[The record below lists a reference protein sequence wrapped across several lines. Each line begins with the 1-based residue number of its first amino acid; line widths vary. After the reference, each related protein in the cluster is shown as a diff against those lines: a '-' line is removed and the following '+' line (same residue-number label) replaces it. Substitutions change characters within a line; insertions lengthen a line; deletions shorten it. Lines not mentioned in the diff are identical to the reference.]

1 MKYNRYFVDSKKRFM
16 LKKHFLYVCLLLAV
30 LSSCAKRGTI
40 TGGLKDTLAPVLKNS
55 LPKNYS
61 TGFREKSFKLTFDE
75 YIKLK
80 NINKQLI
87 VSPPMKKAP
96 EVLPTTASRE
106 ITIKFNDTLQPD
118 TTYSFNFGES
128 IQDNNEG
135 NPYKQFKYVFST
147 GTYIDSLTLS
157 GTIKDALNK
166 QTDNFV
172 SVMLYDVNEKFS
184 DSVIYKQNPRYITN
198 TLDSSTVFKLENLRA
213 GKYLLVALKDANS
226 NYKYDPKAEKIAF
239 RKEYITV
246 PNDTLY
252 ELELFQETPAFKSLK
267 PVQASG
273 NRLLMGYEGKPT
285 SAKVTLHRG
294 IDDLAPIVTKFPK
307 KDSLQVW
314 FKPIK
319 LTGDVKTDSLYFTI
333 ANDRYSEKY
342 TVKIKNQKADTL
354 SFSPKYSSELPLRER
369 FAINASLPLTQFD
382 ESKMKLVDK
391 DSASVAFKTE
401 YDVMTQEL
409 RFDFPKEPLEKYKL
423 TLLPGA
429 LTDYT
434 GKESDTLSYRFSTKS
449 LSDYGNLRLTLE
461 NVKSYP
467 VIVELTNDK
476 GDVLASAY
484 SEDNPKIN
492 FDLIEPALFTLR
504 VIYDTNK
511 NAEWDSGSFLEK
523 RQTEEVI
530 YFPKP
535 IDVRANWDV
544 EQTFNLKK

>member
-1 MKYNRYFVDSKKRFM
+1 M
-16 LKKHFLYVCLLLAV
+16 LKKHFLYVCLLLV
-30 LSSCAKRGTI
+30 LLSGCAKRGTI
-40 TGGLKDTLAPVLKNS
+40 TGGLKDTLSPVLKNS
-55 LPKNYS
+55 FPKNYS
-61 TGFREKSFKLTFDE
+61 TGFKEKSFKLTFDE

-80 NINKQLI
+80 GISKQLI
-87 VSPPMKKAP
+87 VSPPLKKAP
-96 EVLPTTASRE
+96 EVLPTTASKE
-106 ITIKFNDTLQPD
+106 ITVKFNDTLQPN

-157 GTIKDALNK
+157 GTIKDAINK
-166 QTDNFV
+166 KTDNFV
-172 SVMLYDVNEKFS
+172 SVMLYDVNDKFS

-198 TLDSSTVFKLENLRA
+198 TLDSSTVFKLENLKA
-213 GKYLLVALKDANS
+213 GKYLLVALKDENS
-226 NYKYDPKAEKIAF
+226 NYKFDPKQEKIAF

-252 ELELFQETPAFKSLK
+252 ELELFLETPSFKSFK
-267 PVQASG
+267 PTQASG
-273 NRLLMGYEGKPT
+273 NRLLMGYEGNPKA
-285 SAKVTLHRG
+285 AKITLKKG
-294 IDDLAPIVTKFPK
+294 DEDLSPIITKMPK
-307 KDSLQVW
+307 KDSLQIW
-314 FKPIK
+314 YKPIK
-319 LTGDVKTDSLYFTI
+319 LTGDVKTDSLHFGI
-333 ANDRYSEKY
+333 SNDKYSEKY

-354 SFSPKYSSELPLRER
+354 SFSAKYASELPLREL

-382 ESKMKLVDK
+382 ESKMQLVNK
-391 DSASVAFKTE
+391 DSAAVAFKTE
-401 YDVMTQEL
+401 YDVMEQEL

-434 GKESDTLSYRFSTKS
+434 GKANDTISYRFTTRN
-449 LSDYGNLRLTLE
+449 LSDFGNLRLKLE

-467 VIVELTNDK
+467 IIVELTNDR
-476 GDVLASAY
+476 GDILASAY
-484 SEDNPKIN
+484 SEDNPNIN

-511 NAEWDSGSFLEK
+511 NKEWDSGSFLEK

-530 YFPKP
+530 YFQKP